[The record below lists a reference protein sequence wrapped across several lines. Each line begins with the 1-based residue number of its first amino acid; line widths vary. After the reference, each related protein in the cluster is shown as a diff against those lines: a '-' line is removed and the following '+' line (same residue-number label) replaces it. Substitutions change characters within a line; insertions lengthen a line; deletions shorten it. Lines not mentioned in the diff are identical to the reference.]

1 MLAELLFPR
10 KTQMPSAAMESKVS
24 LTAEGRSKVS
34 ASRTDLISKSFGAAL
49 FYGASSISLNFINK
63 AVLSGF
69 GFNFPFFIMTSQ
81 MAANLVLYSGLGAL
95 GLVSNPSSLR
105 SVRTWSGENA
115 SFMWAS
121 LAFALHSALSLYAL
135 HGMNIPMYGAIKRCT
150 PIVSLVM
157 SVLILKKGKMG

>member
-10 KTQMPSAAMESKVS
+10 KTQMPSAAMESKVN
-24 LTAEGRSKVS
+24 LTTRRDQEGRAGSKVS
-34 ASRTDLISKSFGAAL
+34 ARTDLISKSFGAAL

-95 GLVSNPSSLR
+95 G
-105 SVRTWSGENA
+105 
-115 SFMWAS
+115 
-121 LAFALHSALSLYAL
+121 
-135 HGMNIPMYGAIKRCT
+135 HGSHGAAPCGRRHDS
-150 PIVSLVM
+150 PDARMV
-157 SVLILKKGKMG
+157 